1 MNRRSHWA
9 IIGFFACIGSLIHV
23 YVYRLEARVRRI
35 DRLDSVNARSHVDSY
50 FEVAR
55 VYLREGRTDD
65 ARESLLKGLK
75 LDAWNFEG
83 QISLA
88 RIEMDEGQLET
99 AAERA
104 RFVTTHGP
112 PGWMP
117 EARKILEHPTAAG
130 LVDRTRA
137 LPQVEG
143 AVLYLLGFEGI
154 SDTLLEFMKGQI
166 SREYSISVDILP
178 DRAKATDQ
186 GARAHRAGVGSRQIH
201 CDNVLTQMRREYRGL
216 VSRKDV
222 LGILGVSAE
231 DMYADGLNFLFGAT
245 ADRVGLMSTAR
256 FDLPD
261 RRPGSPE
268 GAVPGVDEVSV
279 MQTRAVKQSFSSV
292 GFLLGID
299 RCTMP
304 GCARAYPHS
313 LSELDRKGVSLC
325 LICRSALLKQRI

>member
-166 SREYSISVDILP
+166 SREYSISVD
-178 DRAKATDQ
+178 
-186 GARAHRAGVGSRQIH
+186 G
-201 CDNVLTQMRREYRGL
+201 
-216 VSRKDV
+216 
-222 LGILGVSAE
+222 
-231 DMYADGLNFLFGAT
+231 ADGIRGETVAAGTGRDPTPGVEDANDPGAPLLSRNPGER
-245 ADRVGLMSTAR
+245 ALWSRYR
-256 FDLPD
+256 
-261 RRPGSPE
+261 RHRPGLGGTH
-268 GAVPGVDEVSV
+268 GA
-279 MQTRAVKQSFSSV
+279 
-292 GFLLGID
+292 
-299 RCTMP
+299 
-304 GCARAYPHS
+304 
-313 LSELDRKGVSLC
+313 
-325 LICRSALLKQRI
+325 